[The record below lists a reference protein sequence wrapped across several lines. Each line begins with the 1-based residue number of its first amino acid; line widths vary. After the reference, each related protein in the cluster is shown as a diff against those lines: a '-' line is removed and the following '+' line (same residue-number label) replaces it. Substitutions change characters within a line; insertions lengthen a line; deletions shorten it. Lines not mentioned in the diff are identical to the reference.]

1 MTSMKADFSS
11 VGIVNIPDYN
21 RVVPAI
27 AVQKKLSKSTSINWG
42 YTERI
47 SRPGI
52 KQLNP
57 YIDRQNPLSV
67 SYGNPNLRPEL
78 NHTFSFN
85 YSAYGNG
92 SFNAGLSY
100 TFSNN
105 SIQYISTLGA
115 NGVTNNTY
123 SNLGKNAKLS
133 GYISANYPLS
143 QRLNL
148 DAYAEISRAHL
159 TGMIDGLNYIK
170 NAMFVNTNIN
180 LSYKMNHDW
189 RTGFEFQYYSQT
201 GIALQSTFSPYYYTS
216 FSLAKSVFNKKLTI
230 RGTASNPYLRY
241 LNYKI
246 NYSDPHYNQV
256 TQQDIV
262 YRRFNIYLNYTFGK
276 LRDAAVKKNK
286 KSVKNDDTSTIAPP
300 TPPGN

>member
-1 MTSMKADFSS
+1 
-11 VGIVNIPDYN
+11 
-21 RVVPAI
+21 
-27 AVQKKLSKSTSINWG
+27 
-42 YTERI
+42 
-47 SRPGI
+47 
-52 KQLNP
+52 
-57 YIDRQNPLSV
+57 
-67 SYGNPNLRPEL
+67 L

-85 YSAYGNG
+85 YSTYSSG

-105 SIQYISTLGA
+105 SIQYVSLLDA

-143 QRLNL
+143 LRLDL
-148 DAYAEISRAHL
+148 DAYAEVSRAHL
-159 TGMIDGLNYIK
+159 TGMIDGLDYVK
-170 NAMFVNTNIN
+170 NAMFASTNVNFN
-180 LSYKMNHDW
+180 YKMDHDW
-189 RTGFEFQYYSQT
+189 RTGFNFQYYSQT

-216 FSLAKSVFNKKLTI
+216 FSLAKSIFNKKLSI
-230 RGTASNPYLRY
+230 RGTVSNPYLRY
-241 LNYKI
+241 LDYQI

-256 TQQDIV
+256 THNDIV